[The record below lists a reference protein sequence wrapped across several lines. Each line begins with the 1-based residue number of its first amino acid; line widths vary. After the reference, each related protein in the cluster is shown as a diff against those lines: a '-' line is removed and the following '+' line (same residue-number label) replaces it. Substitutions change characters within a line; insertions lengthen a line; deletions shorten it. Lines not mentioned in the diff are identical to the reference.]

1 MIRGWERTYMTT
13 GENDLKKEKNMLLRK
28 INAGI
33 SLLCTLLLL
42 DHAIF
47 HAAWMLSG
55 GSIEKS
61 ADSLPWIL
69 FLLMMVHAVIS
80 IVLAFLGHK
89 GAEKRKCKN
98 YPQLNASTVIQ
109 RVSGMVMILLAVQHV
124 LGVNGL
130 WRVPP
135 VVHVV
140 LPPLFFAVALSHMA
154 VSVSKALITL
164 GIGNARF
171 VKTAD
176 VIMKVL
182 CGITLIADIVSYYI
196 FLG

>member
-1 MIRGWERTYMTT
+1 
-13 GENDLKKEKNMLLRK
+13 MLLRK
-28 INAGI
+28 INAVIG
-33 SLLCTLLLL
+33 LLCTFFLL

-47 HAAWMLSG
+47 HAAWMMSKG
-55 GSIEKS
+55 TIEKS
-61 ADSLPWIL
+61 ASSLPRIL
-69 FLLMMVHAVIS
+69 FTLMMVHAIIS
-80 IVLAFLGHK
+80 IVLAFRGHK
-89 GAEKRKCKN
+89 GAEKRKCKA
-98 YPQLNASTVIQ
+98 YPQMNVATNIQ
-109 RVSGMVMILLAVQHV
+109 RVGGMVMILLAVQHV

-135 VVHVV
+135 LVHTF

-154 VSVSKALITL
+154 VSGSKALITL

-176 VIMKVL
+176 VIIKVL
-182 CGITLIADIVSYYI
+182 CGITLIADIVGYYI

>member
-1 MIRGWERTYMTT
+1 
-13 GENDLKKEKNMLLRK
+13 MLLRK
-28 INAGI
+28 INAVIG
-33 SLLCTLLLL
+33 LLCTFFLL

-47 HAAWMLSG
+47 HAAWMMSK

-61 ADSLPWIL
+61 ADSMPWIL
-69 FLLMMVHAVIS
+69 FGLMLAHAFIS
-80 IVLAFLGHK
+80 IYLGIAAHV
-89 GAEKRKCKN
+89 GAEKRKCKS
-98 YPQLNASTVIQ
+98 YPKMNVATNIQ
-109 RVSGMVMILLAVQHV
+109 RAGGMVMILLAVQHV

-135 VVHVV
+135 LVHTF

-154 VSVSKALITL
+154 VSGSKALITL

-176 VIMKVL
+176 VIIKVL
-182 CGITLIADIVSYYI
+182 CGITLIADIVGYYI